1 MTQISRTPR
10 AVMPPGDDR
19 LRSAC
24 RQVEGLFIAQLLAA
38 MDRPA
43 WGEGALGSSA
53 ESRMFAAQR
62 NRELA
67 ADMGRRGELG
77 LADMLYRELSR
88 SGADAAPEHAP
99 AGRTGPLTEGDAD

>member
-1 MTQISRTPR
+1 VTQISRVPG
-10 AVMPPGDDR
+10 ANAPPGDDR
-19 LRSAC
+19 LRGAC

-43 WGEGALGSSA
+43 WGEGALGGSA

-77 LADMLYRELSR
+77 LADMIYRELSR
-88 SGADAAPEHAP
+88 SATGATPEAVP
-99 AGRTGPLTEGDAD
+99 AERTDPVTEGDAD